1 MGPLNSTTAPV
12 PDRTISAEVERL
24 ECIARRVTEL
34 AQQAESV
41 VCVFFGLDGGTGLVS
56 PGEEPMQASLVA
68 RMEKVSTSMD
78 LNIAKIQRALNRL
91 E

>member
-1 MGPLNSTTAPV
+1 MGYLNNPTTAG

-34 AQQAESV
+34 VQLAESV
-41 VCVFFGLDGGTGLVS
+41 VGIFFGHNGGTGLVS
-56 PGEEPMQASLVA
+56 PVEEPMPANIVA
-68 RMEKVSTSMD
+68 RMEKASTSLD
-78 LNIAKIQRALNRL
+78 LNLDKIQRALNRL

>member
-1 MGPLNSTTAPV
+1 MGPLNSTNAAG

-41 VCVFFGLDGGTGLVS
+41 VCVFFGHEGGTGLVS
-56 PGEEPMQASLVA
+56 PGEEAMPASLVA
-68 RMEKVSTSMD
+68 RMEKASTSMD
-78 LNIAKIQRALNRL
+78 LNLDKIQRALNRL

>member
-1 MGPLNSTTAPV
+1 MGPLNSTTAAG

-24 ECIARRVTEL
+24 ECIASRVTEL

-56 PGEEPMQASLVA
+56 PGVEPMSGNLVA
-68 RMEKVSTSMD
+68 RMEEVSTSMD
-78 LNIAKIQRALNRL
+78 LNLDRIQRALNRL

>member
-1 MGPLNSTTAPV
+1 MGPLNSTTATV
-12 PDRTISAEVERL
+12 PDRTVSAEVERL

-41 VCVFFGLDGGTGLVS
+41 VGVFFGHGGGTGLMSSVEDPMPGNLVS
-56 PGEEPMQASLVA
+56 
-68 RMEKVSTSMD
+68 RMEKASTSMD
-78 LNIAKIQRALNRL
+78 LNLDKIQRALNRL